1 MANWSTL
8 KAAVA
13 QIIKTNN
20 NQEITGANM
29 QSVLNNIIDNVGEN
43 ATYAGIATPST
54 NPGAPDGNVFYFAT
68 QAGTYTNFGGAELKD
83 GLNILLWNG
92 SNWSATKVMTISQE
106 LGNDENAVISQK
118 VISDKLENKS
128 YADSIYA
135 SIIKELYIYKTDETD
150 PYDDDLVIRTVYN
163 NADIE
168 IKYSLVIA
176 KSDGTA
182 VAYSNQLS
190 SKPDETLISLS
201 YIVNGIDSGYRGY
214 CILQFD
220 KLNEE
225 GIFNNINTPLKK
237 AAFILDQNSSIK
249 HYLELKQFTQE
260 ADEKFNEIEGIVKE
274 TRNGIVY
281 SDDKYSSSLI
291 KELYIT
297 SKDGIDITQQL
308 YVRTIYNNADV
319 ETGIKYSL
327 VISDEDK
334 QAVLYYNETSDKP
347 KTGVIEL
354 VTHNNN
360 IVGYAIL
367 SFDTLENPLFQQTIM
382 GKLNSNCFD
391 LDKNP
396 SIKEYL
402 QRDYVTQMLGNVD
415 REVNDAVEVDLVS
428 RINNVVNGQYLHK
441 DTFLPIEL
449 NGFQYVEIDVTDV
462 YRVKFYAFF
471 GSRTLAIG
479 FKDVEG
485 NIVGQYA
492 GADVGGHTTFEADV
506 PYNAKYAY
514 TSYRILNDTDEV
526 SLTGYILKS
535 SNNETSIKN
544 IEDNYSYEWINVYDS
559 EDTEHIVDQYLNNSL
574 VMNELALFETLKAK
588 CVGARRVKIKAYFGV
603 STTKC
608 AFQDKDGNFIPFCDK
623 IGRIVNN
630 ILGSTGYDLIEIKVP
645 DNAYYVLTSYRF
657 NKNTFGDSGNI
668 LLEKRV
674 PKIEDKPFNLS
685 NVMFIPIFGQSLSI
699 GADAIPPI
707 TTECKYPGAIMFNT
721 GVRCVKK
728 NVSDIQ
734 IFQPLRETTSGT
746 SGETVASG
754 CAEKLI
760 QLISAK
766 LGISPY
772 NDYWRSHKFL
782 FATFG
787 AGSTTISDLTT
798 DPEDGGMSYYDGIVN
813 AITAAK
819 SICDSYGWTLN
830 VPAWIWMQGE
840 RDMYLE
846 TSNYK
851 EQLLALANQL
861 NTDAKQITLQTNN
874 AICVCYQTGSQNIWG
889 NAHTFNSTRLDV
901 PNDQMELIR
910 DNELFV
916 ASIPVYALDHSS
928 EPIHL
933 SAVGEKMCGLY
944 NAISIE
950 RLLEGTLMKGVTPA
964 SYNVSGNDI
973 EVIFN
978 VPCPPLIFDTTFVKE
993 VSNMGFS
1000 VLKSDNS
1007 DIITNVELFDD
1018 KVTIHCSESP
1028 IGCKLYYGLNGTAY
1042 RDGRKEGARGNLSD
1056 IAGKI
1061 YNGEIDGK
1069 MYSLP
1074 NYCYGFVISI
1084 TQ

>member
-1 MANWSTL
+1 MANWSDL
-8 KAAVA
+8 KASVA
-13 QIIKTNN
+13 QVIKTNG
-20 NQEITGANM
+20 NQEITGQILQN
-29 QSVLNNIIDNVGEN
+29 VLNSIISNVGEN
-43 ATYAGIATPST
+43 ATLAGIARPST
-54 NPGAPDGNVFYFAT
+54 NPGAPDGNVFYFAM
-68 QAGTYTNFGGAELKD
+68 QAGTYSNFGGTELEA

-92 SNWSATKVMTISQE
+92 SSWSTTKVMTISQE

-163 NADIE
+163 NSDSE
-168 IKYSLVIA
+168 IKYSLVIT
-176 KSDGTA
+176 KSDGA
-182 VAYSNQLS
+182 VAVFTNQTNDT
-190 SKPDETLISLS
+190 PNETIIKLNYEPS
-201 YIVNGIDSGYRGY
+201 GIDSGYRGY
-214 CILQFD
+214 AILQFD
-220 KLNEE
+220 KLEEE
-225 GIFNNINTPLKK
+225 GQFENIQAPLKK
-237 AAFILDQNSSIK
+237 AAFILDQNPNIK
-249 HYLELKQFTQE
+249 NLLETIPLIK
-260 ADEKFNEIEGIVKE
+260 
-274 TRNGIVY
+274 TRSGIVY
-281 SDDKYSSSLI
+281 ADDEYSSALI
-291 KELYIT
+291 KELYIA
-297 SKDGIDITQQL
+297 SKDGTNITQQL

-319 ETGIKYSL
+319 ESRIKYSL
-327 VISDEDK
+327 VISGEDK
-334 QAVLYYNETSDKP
+334 QSILYYNDLSDKP
-347 KTGVIEL
+347 KNGVIEL
-354 VTHNNN
+354 ASYNND
-360 IVGYAIL
+360 IVGYAVL
-367 SFDTLENPLFQQTIM
+367 SFDTLENPLFQKTIM

-402 QRDYVTQMLGNVD
+402 QRDYVTQTLGNVD
-415 REVNDAVEVDLVS
+415 KEIHDTVEIDLTS
-428 RINNVVNGQYLHK
+428 RINSFVNGQYLHK

-471 GSRTLAIG
+471 GSVTLAIG
-479 FKDVEG
+479 FKDANG

-492 GADVGGHTTFEADV
+492 NPSIGGHTTFEADV

-559 EDTEHIVDQYLNNSL
+559 EDTEHIVGKYLNNSL
-574 VMNELALFETLKAK
+574 VMTELVNFETLKAK
-588 CVGARRVKIKAYFGV
+588 CVGARKVKIKAYFGV

-630 ILGSTGYDLIEIKVP
+630 ILGSSGYDLIEIKVP

-657 NKNTFGDSGNI
+657 NQPQFGDCGNI
-668 LLEKRV
+668 LLEKQV
-674 PKIEDKPFNLS
+674 SKIEDKPFNLS

-734 IFQPLRETTSGT
+734 IFQPLRETT

-889 NAHTFNSTRLDV
+889 NVHTFNSTRLDV

-1061 YNGEIDGK
+1061 YNEEIDGK
-1069 MYSLP
+1069 IYSLP